1 MAWGVVFG
9 AELPRNCNALQ
20 NFVEGTSSTQQST
33 EAETVPLSRP
43 QLMHI
48 TDSERK
54 EPCALSIS
62 YASLFSLTRREM
74 GAKNVVEPTI
84 DSGDAGSIQHPP
96 RRTPPPLVGE
106 VNGQFE

>member
-1 MAWGVVFG
+1 MSRLLLHPVCPKW
-9 AELPRNCNALQ
+9 LPFNYSFESFLARVQPSQC
-20 NFVEGTSSTQQST
+20 
-33 EAETVPLSRP
+33 
-43 QLMHI
+43 
-48 TDSERK
+48 
-54 EPCALSIS
+54 